1 MDHNEITQLTDRKR
15 TLIFISLVVSGI
27 ATSTLATAMTT
38 ALPNLSQADILLRW
52 E

>member
-38 ALPNLSQADILLRW
+38 ALPNLVEYFGIDT
-52 E
+52 